1 MLWSF
6 GMASSGRLLIV
17 EGDRSTRD
25 TLVSQFEQEGVRIE
39 NATSA
44 DAALARLAEQDFD
57 VVVSDVGLSGLD
69 LVSELARRKRATLV
83 VLLPG
88 EESETAQRLAPE
100 AVIAAVKQALDNL
113 AQSERESEGESA
125 PAEAAGPSGEDFLA
139 AAAARG
145 MTLHELDERYTEHVL
160 RATGGNKVRAAR
172 ILGIDRKTLYRRA
185 EREAR
190 LAASRKGE

>member
-1 MLWSF
+1 
-6 GMASSGRLLIV
+6 
-17 EGDRSTRD
+17 
-25 TLVSQFEQEGVRIE
+25 
-39 NATSA
+39 
-44 DAALARLAEQDFD
+44 
-57 VVVSDVGLSGLD
+57 
-69 LVSELARRKRATLV
+69 VSELARRKRATLV